1 MKTMKK
7 LMLGVACACTVSLSV
22 SAQGIANE
30 DVMLTNAIKYLDT
43 PYVEHTLDLD
53 GPEELILNCDEVD
66 CTTLVEYV
74 LAESLC
80 PVVNGDI
87 SEGTFAQ
94 KLQLIRYRDG
104 KINGYPSRLHYISDW
119 INNGV
124 RNGFLEDITAEK
136 SQDTQQ
142 LNLNYMSTHPQDY
155 KQLANSPE
163 NVATMKRIE
172 ESLTGQTIH
181 YLPEDKVPYN
191 GLPWIKN
198 GDIIAITTNTPG
210 LDIAHLGIAF
220 YADGKL
226 TLIHA
231 SSEKGKVVASTTT
244 LSQMLK
250 DNKKWTGIR
259 VLRMKK

>member
-1 MKTMKK
+1 MRTSKK
-7 LMLGVACACTVSLSV
+7 LFIGIACACATSFSV
-22 SAQGIANE
+22 AAQGISNE
-30 DVMLTNAIKYLDT
+30 DVMLTNAIKYLNT
-43 PYVEHTLDLD
+43 PYVEHTLDVN
-53 GPEELILNCDEVD
+53 GPEELVLNCDEVD
-66 CTTLVEYV
+66 CTTFVEYV

-94 KLQLIRYRDG
+94 KLQQIRYRDG
-104 KINGYPSRLHYISDW
+104 KINGYTSRLHYISDW

-124 RNGFLEDITAEK
+124 RNDFLEDVTAEK

-142 LNLNYMSTHPQDY
+142 LNLYYMSTHPQEY
-155 KQLANSPE
+155 KQLVNSPE

-181 YLPEDKVPYN
+181 YLPKDKVPYN
-191 GLPWIKN
+191 GLTWIKN

-231 SSEKGKVVASTTT
+231 SSKEGKVIASTTT
-244 LSQMLK
+244 LAQMLK

>member
-7 LMLGVACACTVSLSV
+7 LMLGVACACTASLSV

-66 CTTLVEYV
+66 CTTFVEYV

-163 NVATMKRIE
+163 DMATMKRIE

-231 SSEKGKVVASTTT
+231 SSEKGKVIASTTT
-244 LSQMLK
+244 LAQLLK

>member
-1 MKTMKK
+1 MRTMKK
-7 LMLGVACACTVSLSV
+7 LFIGILCASGILPI
-22 SAQGIANE
+22 SAQETANS
-30 DVMLTNAIKYLDT
+30 DVMLTNAIKYLDV
-43 PYVEHTLDLD
+43 PYVEHTLDQN

-66 CTTLVEYV
+66 CTTFVEYV

-80 PVVNGDI
+80 PVVNGDV

-104 KINGYPSRLHYISDW
+104 KINGYTSRLHYISDW

-124 RNGFLEDITAEK
+124 RNGVLEDVTAQK
-136 SQDTQQ
+136 SQDTQK
-142 LNLNYMSTHPQDY
+142 LNLNYMSTHPQEY
-155 KQLANSPE
+155 KQLANSSE
-163 NVATMKRIE
+163 DVATMKRIE

-191 GLPWIKN
+191 GLSWIKN

-210 LDIAHLGIAF
+210 LDITHMGIAF

-231 SSEKGKVVASTTT
+231 SSKEGKVVASTTT
-244 LSQMLK
+244 LAQMLK
-250 DNKKWTGIR
+250 DNAQWTGIR